1 MSDEWMAGRETVW
14 TGGEERS
21 DVRALITMD
30 ATVVRVSGAGVSVK
44 AVALYANVTVGSCWV

>member
-1 MSDEWMAGRETVW
+1 MDGRKRDGVDR
-14 TGGEERS
+14 GEERS